1 MKLFKATEEFKLHGT
16 SYEGFPLIVNAE
28 MESVRE
34 VHKFLIHYCIN
45 RGRVQSK
52 RSWWRYGQ
60 DLYDYFGFLE
70 GRKLD
75 WRSSLADTEHS
86 IIAAYRDWS
95 ISIGLSPKTI
105 NGRLRTIIKF
115 YEFAVR
121 KDWIQSV
128 PYDIETVIISKGKGF
143 LAHTDQ
149 SGNLKRSPDVML
161 KEQASAMHILTRQE
175 INILLTHQTFISQH
189 LIFRM
194 ALQTG
199 MRKEELLTFPASYIQ
214 DPATKRGK
222 AIVPVVLDSRDMIV
236 ESGKVGEGGTKGG
249 KTRTIHIP
257 IGLYERLWHYKKH
270 DRHELILKN
279 EAEDHEALFIN
290 RFGAPY
296 SIKGSILNNELKAI
310 VGRKEISLHKLR
322 HTYATFK
329 LYELR
334 KNPNYHGDALSYV
347 QDRLGHSSILTTQI
361 YLHYLEDLEGDLMTE
376 FDIDIDQ
383 ICRETA

>member
-1 MKLFKATEEFKLHGT
+1 MRLVKASEEFKLHGT
-16 SYEGFPLIVNAE
+16 SYEGFPLIVDSE
-28 MESVRE
+28 MELVSE
-34 VHKFLIHYCIN
+34 VHKFLIHFCIN

-52 RSWWRYGQ
+52 NTWWRYGQ

-70 GRKLD
+70 GRELD
-75 WRSSLADTEHS
+75 WHSSLADTEHS
-86 IIAAYRDWS
+86 VIAAYRDWS
-95 ISIGLSPKTI
+95 ISIGLTPKTI

-115 YEFAVR
+115 YEFAFR
-121 KDWIQSV
+121 KGWIQSV
-128 PYDIETVIISKGKGF
+128 PYDIETVIIGKGKGF
-143 LAHTDQ
+143 LAHTDH

-175 INILLTHQTFISQH
+175 INILLAHQTFISQH

-199 MRKEELLTFPASYIQ
+199 MRKEELLTFPVSYIQ

-222 AIVPVVLDSRDMIV
+222 AVVPIVLDSRDMIV
-236 ESGKVGEGGTKGG
+236 KSGKVGKGGTKGG

-257 IGLYERLWHYKKH
+257 IGLYERLWQYKKH
-270 DRHELILKN
+270 ERHELLLKN
-279 EAEDHEALFIN
+279 EAEDHEALFLN

-361 YLHYLEDLEGDLMTE
+361 YLHYLEDLEGDLMTD
-376 FDIDIDQ
+376 FDMDIDQ
-383 ICRETA
+383 ICREAA